1 MLRSNIGK
9 MLRVSKYKREFIIKQ
24 LGITQNTLSNWC
36 TGKTFPTVDKAFILA
51 ELLEV
56 RINDLYERVEENE
69 DNT

>member
-56 RINDLYERVEENE
+56 RINDLYERVEKNE